1 MNAVVLSKATKPR
14 LKAGLFCTEAPKSPR
29 GKPPDKQPAVMIK
42 YTYTLIYTGRFRFST
57 LIAFP
62 FLTYDFIDKDPVSL
76 AAGLLCALIVIIAE
90 AVFKR
95 LRLIKIMIACSGF
108 LLGYLLFVFT
118 DYAMQNFSTPASLA
132 WWADYGRTVEIG
144 LIVFGVLASLF
155 KSRDL
160 EGLSYKGRHLKVAD
174 VSALMDGRIVDL
186 CEINFLSGIIVIPVF
201 VLETL
206 NKMAASKDPLERAKG
221 RRGLDVASRLQ
232 ELKEIAVRVTSKTP
246 RAENDVERVVKL
258 AKSFDA
264 EVVTLD
270 FNVNKI
276 GALYDVVVLNIA
288 DLATALKPV
297 VLPGETMSL
306 FIMKDGK
313 EKEQG
318 IGYLDDGT
326 MVVVEDGRKFI
337 GKRAEVSVYSILQTS
352 SGRMIFAKTK

>member
-1 MNAVVLSKATKPR
+1 MP
-14 LKAGLFCTEAPKSPR
+14 
-29 GKPPDKQPAVMIK
+29 IW
-42 YTYTLIYTGRFRFST
+42 IFRIST

-62 FLTYDFIDKDPVSL
+62 FLTYDFIDKDPLSL

-108 LLGYLLFVFT
+108 LLGFLLYVFM
-118 DYAMQNFSTPASLA
+118 DYAIQAFSVEGPLV
-132 WWADYGRTVEIG
+132 WWEKNCRYVEIG

-160 EGLSYKGRHLKVAD
+160 EGLSYKGRHLKIAD
-174 VSALMDGRIVDL
+174 VSALIDGRIVDL
-186 CEINFLSGIIVIPVF
+186 CEINFLSGIIVLPVF
-201 VLETL
+201 VLEEL

-221 RRGLDVASRLQ
+221 RRGLDVATRLQ
-232 ELKEIAVRVTSKTP
+232 ELKEIAVRITSKTP
-246 RAENDVERVVKL
+246 KAQDDTERIVKL
-258 AKSFDA
+258 AKNFDA
-264 EVVTLD
+264 ELVTLD
-270 FNVNKI
+270 FNANKI
-276 GALYDVVVLNIA
+276 GALYDVVVLNVA

-326 MVVVEDGRKFI
+326 MVVVEDGRKHI
-337 GKRAEVSVYSILQTS
+337 GKRTEVAVYSILQTS
-352 SGRMIFAKTK
+352 SGRMIFAKVK

>member
-1 MNAVVLSKATKPR
+1 MPIWIFR
-14 LKAGLFCTEAPKSPR
+14 L
-29 GKPPDKQPAVMIK
+29 
-42 YTYTLIYTGRFRFST
+42 ST

-76 AAGLLCALIVIIAE
+76 AGGLLCGLIVVIAE

-108 LLGYLLFVFT
+108 LLGWLLFVFI
-118 DYAMQNFSTPASLA
+118 DYAVLNFAGSAEDYVS
-132 WWADYGRTVEIG
+132 WWEKYAYYVKIG
-144 LIVFGVLASLF
+144 LVIFGVLSCLF

-160 EGLSYKGRHLKVAD
+160 EGLSYKGRHIKIVD
-174 VSALMDGRIVDL
+174 QTALVDGRIIDL
-186 CEINFLSGIIVIPVF
+186 CEINFVSGIIVLPVF
-201 VLETL
+201 VLEQL
-206 NKMAASKDPLERAKG
+206 NKLAASKDPLERAKG
-221 RRGLDVASRLQ
+221 RRGLDVAARLQ
-232 ELKEIAVRVTSKTP
+232 ELKEITVRITSKTP
-246 RAENDVERVVKL
+246 KAENDTERIIKL

-264 EVVTLD
+264 EVITLD
-270 FNVNKI
+270 FNMNKI

-297 VLPGETMSL
+297 ILPGESMSL

-326 MVVVEDGRKFI
+326 MVVVEEGRKHI
-337 GKRAEVSVYSILQTS
+337 GKRTEVAVYSILQTS
-352 SGRMIFAKTK
+352 SGRMIFAKVK

>member
-1 MNAVVLSKATKPR
+1 MP
-14 LKAGLFCTEAPKSPR
+14 
-29 GKPPDKQPAVMIK
+29 IW
-42 YTYTLIYTGRFRFST
+42 IFRFST

-62 FLTYDFIDKDPVSL
+62 FLTYDFMDKDPVSL
-76 AAGLLCALIVIIAE
+76 VGGLLCALIVIIAE

-108 LLGYLLFVFT
+108 LMGYLLFVFT
-118 DYAMQNFSTPASLA
+118 DYAVLNFSNGGDS
-132 WWADYGRTVEIG
+132 WWQAYSRYVEIG
-144 LIVFGVLASLF
+144 LIIFGVLACLF

-160 EGLSYKGRHLKVAD
+160 EGLSYKGRHLKIAD

-186 CEINFLSGIIVIPVF
+186 CEINFLSGIIVLPVF
-201 VLETL
+201 VLEQL

-221 RRGLDVASRLQ
+221 RRGLDVATRLQ
-232 ELKEIAVRVTSKTP
+232 EMKEITVRMTSKTP
-246 RAENDVERVVKL
+246 KAEDDTERIIKL
-258 AKSFDA
+258 AKSLDA
-264 EVVTLD
+264 EVVTLN
-270 FNVNKI
+270 FNTNKI
-276 GALYDVVVLNIA
+276 GSLYDVVVLNIA

-326 MVVVEDGRKFI
+326 MVVVEDGRKHI
-337 GKRAEVSVYSILQTS
+337 GKRTEVSVYSILQTS
-352 SGRMIFAKTK
+352 SGRMIFAKVK